1 MAKDNLPIYK
11 ITIDPEY
18 SENGEDLGIEQIAF
32 TSTPAI
38 KVMGMAF
45 NSQVKQMIFKDNV
58 KYRIVAPA
66 LIPMEIYRKDDE
78 DGKEYYVKFSVEEI
92 EKIHAKFMRD
102 MSNKDLFNLEHD
114 TTETVPAYILE
125 AWIVDSPLKDKAYS
139 SFGIE
144 VPAGTLM
151 VTAQV
156 TDVEYYNHLVD
167 NDQVGFSIEGY
178 LGMKLKEVTQLKTKI
193 NMNRKIKMNALPDGE
208 HIIDGKTYVV
218 VGGVI
223 TEIREAAM
231 KSRTKMNALPDGE
244 HTIMGKIY
252 VVKDGEIIEIRDAE
266 LEEVTEEVTEEV
278 ALEDTV
284 VEEEEVVEET
294 MAVDPVLD
302 AEAILAIVKPALD
315 AEVNNLVAMI
325 ADLKAQLEEAIS
337 VDSEEEVVEEVVA
350 LSAQQKLS
358 NFIKFNN
365 NK

>member
-1 MAKDNLPIYK
+1 MAKENLPVYK

-78 DGKEYYVKFSVEEI
+78 DGKEYYVSFSKEEI

-114 TTETVPAYILE
+114 TTETVPAYVLE
-125 AWIVDSPLKDKAYS
+125 AWIVDNPTKDKAYS

-144 VPAGTLM
+144 VPTGTLM

-156 TDVEYYNHLVD
+156 TDAEYYNHLVD

-178 LGMKLKEVTQLKTKI
+178 LGMKLKEVTQLKTDI
-193 NMNRKIKMNALPDGE
+193 NMNK
-208 HIIDGKTYVV
+208 
-218 VGGVI
+218 
-223 TEIREAAM
+223 
-231 KSRTKMNALPDGE
+231 LPDGE
-244 HTIMGKIY
+244 HTIEGKIY
-252 VVKDGEIIEIRDAE
+252 VVVDGEITEIRDAE
-266 LEEVTEEVTEEV
+266 VVEATL
-278 ALEDTV
+278 ADTV
-284 VEEEEVVEET
+284 VEEEEVVEEET
-294 MAVDPVLD
+294 MAVDPALD
-302 AEAILAIVKPALD
+302 AEAILEIVRPLIAEQVD
-315 AEVNNLVAMI
+315 ALVAMI
-325 ADLKAQLEEAIS
+325 ADLKAQLEESMA
-337 VDSEEEVVEEVVA
+337 VDDQAEVVEEVVA
-350 LSAQQKLS
+350 LSVQQRLS

>member
-45 NSQVKQMIFKDNV
+45 NSQVKPMVFKDAV

-78 DGKEYYVKFSVEEI
+78 DGKEYYVKFTKEEI
-92 EKIHAKFMRD
+92 EKIHSKFMKD

-114 TTETVPAYILE
+114 TTETVPAYVLE
-125 AWIVDSPLKDKAYS
+125 AWIVDNPTKDKAYS

-144 VPAGTLM
+144 VPTGTLM

-178 LGMKLKEVTQLKTKI
+178 LGMKLKEVTQLKTDI
-193 NMNRKIKMNALPDGE
+193 NMNK
-208 HIIDGKTYVV
+208 
-218 VGGVI
+218 
-223 TEIREAAM
+223 
-231 KSRTKMNALPDGE
+231 LPDGE
-244 HTIMGKIY
+244 HTIEDKIY
-252 VVKDGEIIEIRDAE
+252 VVKGGEIIEIRDVE
-266 LEEVTEEVTEEV
+266 LEETTEEV

-284 VEEEEVVEET
+284 VEEEEVVEEET

-315 AEVNNLVAMI
+315 AEVNNIVAMI
-325 ADLKAQLEEAIS
+325 ADLKAQLEEALA
-337 VDSEEEVVEEVVA
+337 VDSEEDVVEEVVA
-350 LSAQQKLS
+350 LSVQQRLS

>member
-1 MAKDNLPIYK
+1 MNNYNIGMAKDNLPIYK

-78 DGKEYYVKFSVEEI
+78 DGKEYYVKFTKEEI
-92 EKIHAKFMRD
+92 EKIHSKFMKD

-114 TTETVPAYILE
+114 TTETVPAYVLE
-125 AWIVDSPLKDKAYS
+125 AWIVDNPTKDKAYS

-144 VPAGTLM
+144 VPTGTLM

-178 LGMKLKEVTQLKTKI
+178 LGMKLKAETQLKTKI
-193 NMNRKIKMNALPDGE
+193 NMNK
-208 HIIDGKTYVV
+208 
-218 VGGVI
+218 
-223 TEIREAAM
+223 
-231 KSRTKMNALPDGE
+231 LPDGE
-244 HTIMGKIY
+244 HTIDGKIY
-252 VVKDGEIIEIRDAE
+252 VVVDGEITEIRDAE
-266 LEEVTEEVTEEV
+266 VVEASEEV

-284 VEEEEVVEET
+284 VEEEVVEEET

-325 ADLKAQLEEAIS
+325 ADLKAQLEDALS
-337 VDSEEEVVEEVVA
+337 VDGEEEVVEEVVA

-358 NFIKFNN
+358 MFNKFNN

>member
-78 DGKEYYVKFSVEEI
+78 DGKEYYVSFSKEEI
-92 EKIHAKFMRD
+92 EKIHSKFMKD

-114 TTETVPAYILE
+114 TTETVPAYVLE
-125 AWIVDSPLKDKAYS
+125 AWIVDNPLKDKAYS

-144 VPAGTLM
+144 VPTGTLM

-178 LGMKLKEVTQLKTKI
+178 LGMKLKEVTQLKTDI
-193 NMNRKIKMNALPDGE
+193 NMNK
-208 HIIDGKTYVV
+208 
-218 VGGVI
+218 
-223 TEIREAAM
+223 
-231 KSRTKMNALPDGE
+231 LPDGE
-244 HTIMGKIY
+244 HTIEGKIY
-252 VVKDGEIIEIRDAE
+252 VVTDGEITEIRDAE
-266 LEEVTEEVTEEV
+266 LVEASEEV

-325 ADLKAQLEEAIS
+325 ADLKAQLEEAMS
-337 VDSEEEVVEEVVA
+337 VDSEEDVVDELVA
-350 LSAQQKLS
+350 LSVQEKLS
-358 NFIKFNN
+358 KFNQFNN

>member
-78 DGKEYYVKFSVEEI
+78 DGKEYYVSFTIEEI
-92 EKIHAKFMRD
+92 EKIHAKFMKD

-114 TTETVPAYILE
+114 TTETVPAYVLE
-125 AWIVDSPLKDKAYS
+125 AWIVDNPTKDKAYS

-144 VPAGTLM
+144 VPTGTLM

-178 LGMKLKEVTQLKTKI
+178 LGMKLKAETQLKTDI
-193 NMNRKIKMNALPDGE
+193 NMNK
-208 HIIDGKTYVV
+208 
-218 VGGVI
+218 
-223 TEIREAAM
+223 
-231 KSRTKMNALPDGE
+231 LPDGE
-244 HTIMGKIY
+244 HTIDGKIY
-252 VVKDGEIIEIRDAE
+252 VVIDGEITEIRDAE
-266 LEEVTEEVTEEV
+266 LVEASEEV

-325 ADLKAQLEEAIS
+325 ADLKAQLEDAMA
-337 VDSEEEVVEEVVA
+337 VDSEEEVVMDELVA
-350 LSAQQKLS
+350 LSVQEKLS
-358 NFIKFNN
+358 KFNQFN

>member
-1 MAKDNLPIYK
+1 MNYYNIGMAKDNLPVYK

-45 NSQVKQMIFKDNV
+45 NSQVKPMIFTDDV

-78 DGKEYYVKFSVEEI
+78 DNKEYYVKFTIEEI

-114 TTETVPAYILE
+114 TDKTVPAYVLE
-125 AWIVDSPLKDKAYS
+125 AWIVDTPKEDKAYS

-144 VPAGTLM
+144 VPEGTLM

-156 TDVEYYNHLVD
+156 TDKEYYAQLVAD
-167 NDQVGFSIEGY
+167 GQVGFSIEGY
-178 LGMKLKEVTQLKTKI
+178 LGMKLKEQQQLKLN
-193 NMNRKIKMNALPDGE
+193 NMNKLPDGE
-208 HIIDGKTYVV
+208 HLIDGKIYVV
-218 VGGVI
+218 VDGEI
-223 TEIREAAM
+223 TEIRE
-231 KSRTKMNALPDGE
+231 
-244 HTIMGKIY
+244 
-252 VVKDGEIIEIRDAE
+252 
-266 LEEVTEEVTEEV
+266 EEVVVEEEAMT
-278 ALEDTV
+278 DTV
-284 VEEEEVVEET
+284 VEEEVVEEET
-294 MAVDPVLD
+294 MAVDPAMD
-302 AEAILAIVKPALD
+302 AEAILEIVRPLITEQVD
-315 AEVNNLVAMI
+315 ALVAMI
-325 ADLKAQLEEAIS
+325 ADLKNQLEEAL
-337 VDSEEEVVEEVVA
+337 VVETEEEVMEEAVA

-358 NFIKFNN
+358 MFNKFNS

>member
-45 NSQVKQMIFKDNV
+45 NSQAKQMIFKDNV

-78 DGKEYYVKFSVEEI
+78 DGKEYYVSFSVEEI
-92 EKIHAKFMRD
+92 ERIHSKFMKD

-125 AWIVDSPLKDKAYS
+125 AWIVDSPRKDKAYS

-144 VPAGTLM
+144 VPTGTLM

-178 LGMKLKEVTQLKTKI
+178 LGMKLKAETQLKTDI
-193 NMNRKIKMNALPDGE
+193 NMNK
-208 HIIDGKTYVV
+208 
-218 VGGVI
+218 
-223 TEIREAAM
+223 
-231 KSRTKMNALPDGE
+231 LPDGE
-244 HTIMGKIY
+244 HTIEGKIY
-252 VVKDGEIIEIRDAE
+252 VVVDGEITEIRDAE
-266 LEEVTEEVTEEV
+266 VVEASEEV

-325 ADLKAQLEEAIS
+325 ADLKAQLEEAMA
-337 VDSEEEVVEEVVA
+337 VDSEEDVVEEVVA
-350 LSAQQKLS
+350 LSVQQRLS